1 LKGKLGKRPGRH
13 SKEVYNLLVIG
24 GSRVSLE
31 NDKTQIEDI
40 TRIEKSKEH
49 TEGIPTLKTFRGC
62 KILEELP
69 ARGGEADNYILEC
82 NGIKAFLKLY
92 RKGLSPKVDL
102 KRLQEISR
110 VYKEHLVEIYDTGYD
125 QQTGRYYEIME
136 YIEHGDLRS
145 LLNQIKGKTIDK
157 KKKIIDKVVS
167 EIAEAL
173 NVLHKN
179 NIIHRDLKPANILI
193 RDKDKL
199 DLVLTDFGIA
209 RALEEDLSK
218 VQTTGFKGTTHYMAP
233 EELSGY
239 FGKEIDWWHLGV
251 IVYELVF
258 GKHPFEGLTD
268 KVVINALVTKGIE
281 IPQGVPEKYSLLL
294 KGLLTRDYKKRWGY
308 EQVKRW
314 LSGDL
319 NIEVYYE
326 QAETRVEEDYEEK
339 EWMKYGISKETNWR
353 KLGLPPAETKSFIK
367 AGFGFNEAK
376 KWVDAGWTSGELAK
390 RWYNAGFGPEESYV
404 FEKLGLGPKQAR
416 QIKNI
421 GLTAYDLKPLIEAE
435 IELIEEFINFIEEYG
450 KILSSEPLRK
460 LVKEL
465 SLWQKEGFNIKE
477 AYEWIKYGFSIQEAK
492 IWKIAGFDPQ
502 KAIRWRK
509 LGFSAEEVK
518 IIQELDLSLEEA
530 NAWRFKGFS
539 LTEAQEWIKAGFDV
553 ESASSWRIEGFS
565 SPWEALAWKKEDFEP
580 RRAKEFVKDGFTLR
594 EAKFIEAIAFVVYT
608 VPMSLFFYYYFRFNS
623 FWRYMLAYFVAY
635 FIGLYFIFP
644 IIEWLIRKTIKIFKK
659 SRKVAL

>member
-1 LKGKLGKRPGRH
+1 
-13 SKEVYNLLVIG
+13 
-24 GSRVSLE
+24 VSLE

-40 TRIEKSKEH
+40 TRIEKSEEH
-49 TEGIPTLKTFRGC
+49 TEGITALKTFRGY
-62 KILEELP
+62 KVLEELP
-69 ARGGEADNYILEC
+69 AKGGEADNYILEC

-110 VYKEHLVEIYDTGYD
+110 SYREHLVEIYDTGYD

-136 YIEHGDLRS
+136 YIEHGDLRN
-145 LLNQIKGKTIDK
+145 LLNQIKGKTIDEK
-157 KKKIIDKVVS
+157 EKIIDKVVS

-173 NVLHKN
+173 NILHKN

-281 IPQGVPEKYSLLL
+281 IPQGIPEKYSLLL

-326 QAETRVEEDYEEK
+326 QAETRVEEDYDEK
-339 EWMKYGISKETNWR
+339 EWMRYGISKEANWR
-353 KLGLPPAETKSFIK
+353 KLGLSPIETNSFIK

-376 KWVDAGWTSGELAK
+376 KWVDAGWRSGELAK
-390 RWYNAGFGPEESYV
+390 RWYITGFGPEESYV
-404 FEKLGLGPKQAR
+404 FEKLGLGPMQAR

-421 GLTAYDLKPLIEAE
+421 GLTAYDLKPLIGVE
-435 IELIEEFINFIEEYG
+435 IGLIEEFINFIEENN
-450 KILSSEPLRK
+450 KTLSSEPLRK

-465 SLWQKEGFNIKE
+465 SLWRKEGFTIKE

-492 IWKIAGFDPQ
+492 IWKVAKFDPQ
-502 KAIRWRK
+502 NAIKWRK
-509 LGFSAEEVK
+509 LGFNTEEAKEWIKEGFSPEEAQKWKTLNFSPKEAKEWYGTGFEPVEVK
-518 IIQELDLSLEEA
+518 IIQELNLSLEEA
-530 NAWRFKGFS
+530 NAWKRVVFS

-553 ESASSWRIEGFS
+553 KSASSWRKEGFS
-565 SPWEALAWKKEDFEP
+565 SPWEALAWKEKGFIPET
-580 RRAKEFVKDGFTLR
+580 AKEYVKDGFTPG
-594 EAKFIEAIAFVVYT
+594 EAKFIYNIILNINRVFFVIYT
-608 VPMSLFFYYYFRFNS
+608 V
-623 FWRYMLAYFVAY
+623 
-635 FIGLYFIFP
+635 
-644 IIEWLIRKTIKIFKK
+644 
-659 SRKVAL
+659 